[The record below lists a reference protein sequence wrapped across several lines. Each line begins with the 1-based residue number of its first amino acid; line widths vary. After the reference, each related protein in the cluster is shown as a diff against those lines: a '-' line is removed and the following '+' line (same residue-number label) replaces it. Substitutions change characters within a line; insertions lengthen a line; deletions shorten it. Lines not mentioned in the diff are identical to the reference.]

1 MRSATPSTIPAASTT
16 PRPPAQLV
24 TAQVRTAF
32 KALAAGL
39 VKQYGAYSPVPGYYI
54 NGELTLGENIGD
66 NSGLSMTYNAY
77 RRSLD
82 GKPSPVIDGLTGEQR
97 LYIGFALK
105 WRAKLRPEAAI
116 AQIKSDPHSPGEF
129 RAKGTVMNQPG
140 FYEAFGIKPGDA
152 DVSAARAAR
161 DHVVME

>member
-1 MRSATPSTIPAASTT
+1 M
-16 PRPPAQLV
+16 
-24 TAQVRTAF
+24 
-32 KALAAGL
+32 
-39 VKQYGAYSPVPGYYI
+39 PGYYI

-66 NSGLSMTYNAY
+66 NSGLSITYNAY
-77 RRSLD
+77 QRSLG

-97 LYIGFALK
+97 LYIGFAKK

-140 FYEAFGIKPGDA
+140 FL
-152 DVSAARAAR
+152 
-161 DHVVME
+161 